1 MLKPYE
7 DRLLLPK
14 ATPNSDPSWFAY
26 VITVREK
33 AGFTRNDLTGFLEA
47 SHIETRNLFS
57 GNLLRHPAFAGIEHR
72 VVGELTNTDV
82 VTGNTFFIGLYP
94 GIDETELGVIAEA
107 FRRFM
112 AGERV

>member
-26 VITVREK
+26 AISVRENS
-33 AGFTRNDLTGFLEA
+33 GFTRNDLTRFLEA
-47 SHIETRNLFS
+47 NRIETRSLFS
-57 GNLLRHPAFAGIEHR
+57 GNLLRHPAFVGIEHR
-72 VVGELTNTDV
+72 VVGDLTNTEV
-82 VTGNTFFIGLYP
+82 ITNNTFFIGLYP
-94 GIDETELGVIAEA
+94 GIGETELGVIADA

-112 AGERV
+112 AR